1 MKFTLDDF
9 IELFKELNINE
20 DLIQQAYDMILLND
34 KAHNVEHCYFV
45 ARRGIRLATE
55 RNMSKHEIELVAL
68 SVLLHDIGCSIDRD
82 EHHTLGALLTRD
94 MLMRYNYPSE
104 DIDIVCGA
112 IEKHRASY
120 KGLRQNEIEELTAI
134 ADRGPFDFEDY
145 LKRAIQY
152 RLYSGEVNNQI
163 EEAQMFESV
172 FHHMVDKFG
181 LDGYAWKTYP
191 ALGYE
196 CYRSNIEDF
205 KNKVMDRSLTEQTF
219 KKILVTLNKKD

>member
-1 MKFTLDDF
+1 MKYNLEAF
-9 IELFKELNINE
+9 IELFKDLNINV
-20 DLIQQAYDMILLND
+20 DLIQQAFEMILLND
-34 KAHNVEHCYFV
+34 QAHNVEHCYYV
-45 ARRGIRLATE
+45 TRRGIRLATE

-68 SVLLHDIGCSIDRD
+68 SVLLHDIGCSIDRA
-82 EHHTLGALLTRD
+82 EHHSIGSLLARD
-94 MLMRYNYPSE
+94 ILMRYNYNND
-104 DIDIVCGA
+104 DIDVVCGA

-152 RLYSGEVNNQI
+152 RLYSGGDFNQN
-163 EEAQMFESV
+163 EEAQMLDSV

-181 LDGYAWKTYP
+181 PNGYAWKTYP

-205 KNKVMDRSLTEQTF
+205 KNKVMDRDLTEQTF
-219 KKILVTLNKKD
+219 KKILSKLNKKG